1 MGTRFTGAGL
11 TAAAAFLRESAF
23 TTPNF
28 RGSGATLTSA
38 AASAAVVPAATAFTS
53 GMLAGMLLLGCSCGL
68 VLERLPLP
76 PEVDFD
82 LAMFG
87 YSLHIPRFM
96 NESNCSTNHMHS
108 SRNV

>member
-38 AASAAVVPAATAFTS
+38 AASAAVVPAAAAFTS
-53 GMLAGMLLLGCSCGL
+53 GMLAGLLLLGCSLL
-68 VLERLPLP
+68 VFVLALVRLPLP

-96 NESNCSTNHMHS
+96 N
-108 SRNV
+108 